1 VEFVEG
7 AIDELGTVRDI
18 MLAILVELNNARKTP
33 SDSPGGSAAANQ
45 RDHQAVGQRMEL
57 TP

>member
-1 VEFVEG
+1 MCVALYVDPGSSTAEFVEG

-33 SDSPGGSAAANQ
+33 SDSPGA
-45 RDHQAVGQRMEL
+45 
-57 TP
+57 